1 MSLGVKKG
9 ASSVSHLEKLE
20 ARREK
25 DKKLE
30 ELRRE
35 LEKDKL
41 FKANKKEPISRVI
54 VTLETKIDNK
64 ITDYFIDNNRKLKE
78 QYNINSRNKL
88 MAYLL
93 KEVSNNLD
101 FIFKDKAESEG
112 E

>member
-1 MSLGVKKG
+1 MSR
-9 ASSVSHLEKLE
+9 LERLE

-30 ELRRE
+30 ELRKE
-35 LEKDKL
+35 LEKDEL
-41 FKANKKEPISRVI
+41 FKANAKEPVTRVI
-54 VTLETKIDNK
+54 VTVDTKVDNK

-101 FIFKDKAESEG
+101 LIFKDKIENEG
-112 E
+112 K

>member
-1 MSLGVKKG
+1 M
-9 ASSVSHLEKLE
+9 SHLEKLE

-35 LEKDKL
+35 LEKDNL

-101 FIFKDKAESEG
+101 LIFKDKVESEG
-112 E
+112 K

>member
-1 MSLGVKKG
+1 M
-9 ASSVSHLEKLE
+9 SHLKKLE

>member
-1 MSLGVKKG
+1 M
-9 ASSVSHLEKLE
+9 SHLEKLE

>member
-1 MSLGVKKG
+1 M
-9 ASSVSHLEKLE
+9 SHLEKLE

-101 FIFKDKAESEG
+101 LIFKDKVESEG

>member
-1 MSLGVKKG
+1 M
-9 ASSVSHLEKLE
+9 SHLEKLE

-30 ELRRE
+30 KLRRE

-101 FIFKDKAESEG
+101 LIFKDKVEREG
-112 E
+112 K

>member
-35 LEKDKL
+35 LEKDNL

-101 FIFKDKAESEG
+101 LIFKDKVESEG
-112 E
+112 K